1 MKINLFKLS
10 SILLA
15 ASLSMTAA
23 IPAHALTNSSQQLV
37 STTASIEDSQQIEK
51 DNTSSWI
58 LFIGGPISIVLM
70 FIFIAKVN
78 GGSSQNTA
86 RNSISNTS
94 SFSAGE
100 YLGASSSDVGDCGGG
115 DFSGGDCGGG
125 F

>member
-1 MKINLFKLS
+1 MKVNLSKLS

-23 IPAHALTNSSQQLV
+23 IPVHALTDSSQQLI
-37 STTASIEDSQQIEK
+37 STTASIQDSQQTEK
-51 DNTSSWI
+51 DNTLSWI
-58 LFIGGPISIVLM
+58 LFIGSPILIVLIFM
-70 FIFIAKVN
+70 FIAKVN

-100 YLGASSSDVGDCGGG
+100 YLGASSSDSGGCGGG
-115 DFSGGDCGGG
+115 FGGGDCGGG